1 MGSNRTRRRF
11 LELVGAGA
19 AVGLAGCTGEQSTG
33 AATGTTVTESETE
46 TATDTATTTETETT
60 DETTSEPEDPTMS
73 TVFHFAKPPEE
84 QNHAVANV
92 ANLLADESTD
102 VEEVVLVANGKGIY
116 LLTEGESNQAEKVRE
131 LISKGVSFRV
141 CENSMEALDVSESDL
156 IAGVET
162 VPAGVGELTK
172 LQARDGYAYIETP

>member
-11 LELVGAGA
+11 LELLGAGS
-19 AVGLAGCTGEQSTG
+19 AVALAGCTGDSSSESTNTS
-33 AATGTTVTESETE
+33 ATDQATGTEA
-46 TATDTATTTETETT
+46 ATDTETTE
-60 DETTSEPEDPTMS
+60 ETTSEPEEKTMS

-92 ANLLADESTD
+92 ANLLADESTE
-102 VEEVVLVANGKGIY
+102 VENVVLVANGRGIF
-116 LLTEGESNQAEKVRE
+116 LLSKEHSEQTEKVKE
-131 LISKGVSFRV
+131 LISKGVSFRA
-141 CENSMEALDVSESDL
+141 CENSMEALQVSEDAL
-156 IAGVET
+156 IDGVET